1 MIRHYRIIVY
11 FAIGCILLLAGCNSV
26 DKREEEKGA
35 KLHADRKAQWYK
47 DSVGVSVNG
56 RQLPTTEV
64 VHIEKQF
71 PDVRRS
77 PVNPYPIYTPDQ
89 KKSVDPVVV
98 PQVKPSFDN
107 KTKIK
112 IDLSFNA
119 AAIEDV
125 IPVFADLLK
134 INYQI
139 DGNLKGIVTLFLSE
153 QMTKQEIWEL
163 LKRILHNV
171 GAYVAIENQ
180 LMTFKPLDIMV
191 QDTRYEAADGSMELA
206 VFRLKNIGSKEAVAQ
221 ITTFLSKGN
230 KPLVLGS
237 RNVVIVLDR
246 KDVIAK
252 LRYIISE
259 FDQPL
264 RHGWAKMVIPCRSID
279 AKRLAFELGEILPV
293 LGFPVAKGEKAQ
305 PEEIQLIAVDRLQ
318 VLIASAA
325 SKEALKELGRWAGI
339 LDQTGL
345 GDQEKIYIYNIVNGN
360 AEELVKALSVMF
372 PVEGITLTPSASSG
386 EGAKKGEAQDSAVSS
401 KTVKKNTAKEGQAS
415 VFETPVK
422 IFADAVNE
430 RLLIRTK
437 PRAFSMIKAL
447 LEKIDT
453 IPQQVLLQMMIVDVT
468 LNDSVKF
475 GIEFMMQSGNDNVGI
490 SGGTNYTGLIP
501 SQDAQNAQSGGRFY
515 IYNPKNPEQKFA
527 YVNAL
532 AGKTNV
538 KVISN
543 PQLLIASR
551 SEAKISVGQ
560 KVPIVNSE
568 ITNTQ
573 STTINDTNLMRSI
586 QYQDTGVIL
595 KITPRITRGGRINV
609 VLDQTVSEADQNT
622 TSDIDSPVIKEQ
634 VINTTMSIRDGQTI
648 VCGGMIREKISDNF
662 STLPIIG
669 NIQFLRRLVGDSD
682 ISTERTE
689 MMILI
694 TGTII
699 SEKTQLE
706 MLLKKYEESVNSIIR
721 FNLPAKEKKRATSQ
735 GKGLLESWFIE

>member
-1 MIRHYRIIVY
+1 MNIFCTRVICFMICGIT
-11 FAIGCILLLAGCNSV
+11 FLAGCNSV
-26 DKREEEKGA
+26 DRGDQEKEA
-35 KLHADRKAQWYK
+35 KLHAKRKEQWFK

-56 RQLPTTEV
+56 KTLPTTEV
-64 VHIEKQF
+64 VHIEHPL
-71 PDVRRS
+71 PDIRRG
-77 PVNPYPIYTPDQ
+77 PLNPYPIFTSNQ
-89 KKSVDPVVV
+89 KKKINQKARPLIKSL
-98 PQVKPSFDN
+98 FDD
-107 KTKIK
+107 KMKIK
-112 IDLSFNA
+112 IDFNFNA

-139 DGNLKGIVTLFLSE
+139 DGNLKGTVTLFLSE
-153 QMTKQEIWEL
+153 YMTKQQIWEL
-163 LKRILHNV
+163 LKRISHNS
-171 GAYVAIENQ
+171 GAFVSVDKN
-180 LMTFKPLDIMV
+180 LMTFKPLDTIS
-191 QDTRYEAADGSMELA
+191 QDVLYGNRVGSIELA
-206 VFRLKNIGSKEAVAQ
+206 VFRLKTIGAKEVVTQ
-221 ITTFLSKGN
+221 INAFLSKGN
-230 KPLVLGS
+230 KPLLLES
-237 RNVVIVLDR
+237 RNTVIVIDQ
-246 KDVIAK
+246 KDIIAK
-252 LRYIISE
+252 LRYVVSE
-259 FDQPL
+259 IDQPL
-264 RHGWAKMVIPCRSID
+264 RQGWAKMVIPCRSID
-279 AKRLAFELGEILPV
+279 AKRLTYELGEILPV

-305 PEEIQLIAVDRLQ
+305 PEEVQLIAVERLQ
-318 VLIASAA
+318 ILVASAA
-325 SKEALKELGRWAGI
+325 SEDALKELGRWAGI

-372 PVEGITLTPSASSG
+372 PVEGITLTPSASGSDG
-386 EGAKKGEAQDSAVSS
+386 TKKGAAQDSAVNS
-401 KTVKKNTAKEGQAS
+401 KTSKKNSDKEGQAS

-475 GIEFMMQSGNDNVGI
+475 GIEFMMQGGNDNVGM
-490 SGGTNYTGLIP
+490 SGGTNYSGLAP
-501 SQDAQNAQSGGRFY
+501 SQEAQKAQSGGRFY

-532 AGKTNV
+532 AGRTNI

-573 STTINDTNLMRSI
+573 STTVADTNLVRNI

-595 KITPRITRGGRINV
+595 KITPRITRGGRINI
-609 VLDQTVSEADQNT
+609 VLEQTVSGADQNT

-634 VINTTMSIRDGQTI
+634 IINTTMTIRDGQTI
-648 VCGGMIREKISDNF
+648 VCGGMIQEKTADNM

-669 NIQFLRRLVGDSD
+669 SIPFLRRLVGDSN
-682 ISTERTE
+682 INTERTE

-706 MLLKKYEESVNSIIR
+706 MLLKKYEESVDSVINY
-721 FNLPAKEKKRATSQ
+721 NLPAKEKKRKLSLK
-735 GKGLLESWFIE
+735 KGLLESWFIE